1 MKKYSKNAYESTV
14 YNLFIQLDKKD
25 FEVYDILVNRM
36 KDVSE
41 KDKGYFINALN
52 LINRM
57 THERFLTIPIEIRKY
72 YSNYFSGVVREQ
84 YNKIMSNVT
93 DSAFKSFSDN
103 LFNCYIK
110 TYITKNYDKYVLL
123 DENNLFYKNNKQKI

>member
-1 MKKYSKNAYESTV
+1 MKKYSKTAYENTV
-14 YNLFIQLDKKD
+14 YNLFRQLDKRDWKL
-25 FEVYDILVNRM
+25 YDVLINGM
-36 KDVSE
+36 KNVSE
-41 KDKGYFINALN
+41 KDKSYFINALN

-72 YSNYFSGVVREQ
+72 YSEYFSGVVREK

-110 TYITKNYDKYVLL
+110 TYITNDYDKYVLL
-123 DENNLFYKNNKQKI
+123 DENNLFYKNNK

>member
-1 MKKYSKNAYESTV
+1 MKKYSKNAYEKTV
-14 YNLFIQLDKKD
+14 YNLFRQLDKKD
-25 FEVYDILVNRM
+25 WDMYDVLINGM

-41 KDKGYFINALN
+41 EDKSYFINALN

-57 THERFLTIPIEIRKY
+57 THERFLTIPEEIRKY
-72 YSNYFSGVVREQ
+72 YSEYFNGVIRNKYE
-84 YNKIMSNVT
+84 KIMSNVT

-110 TYITKNYDKYVLL
+110 TYITKNYDKIVLL
-123 DENNLFYKNNKQKI
+123 DNNMPHD